1 MAQIVLERL
10 RRKFGGAILETHSN
24 FGNDTCVVQIERL
37 VEIAEFLRDDRE
49 LQFDMP
55 IDCTAV
61 DFFSRRP
68 VRFEVVYHFYSMAN
82 GHRVRVKV
90 HVGEENPICPSL
102 TPLWPGLNWHEREVW
117 DLYGIRF
124 TGHPNLKRVSDV
136 RRIRRP
142 SPAQRLPHGRAAAAD
157 SHAHDPRRPDAAATL
172 ARNAESTVSILD
184 DGAPR
189 LGRVLA
195 MV

>member
-68 VRFEVVYHFYSMAN
+68 VRFEVIYHFYSMAN
-82 GHRVRVKV
+82 GHRVRLKV
-90 HVGEENPICPSL
+90 HVGEENPVCPSL

-124 TGHPNLKRVSDV
+124 TGHPNLKRVLMYEEFVGHPLRKDYPMDGRQPLIPMRTVRDV
-136 RRIRRP
+136 PTQRQPSREMLNRP
-142 SPAQRLPHGRAAAAD
+142 
-157 SHAHDPRRPDAAATL
+157 
-172 ARNAESTVSILD
+172 
-184 DGAPR
+184 
-189 LGRVLA
+189 
-195 MV
+195 